1 MKNIPFLCRRFFK
14 TRFRV
19 PTRVLGDAGGARL
32 ANGGGLCKMNISRD
46 SAMRIVTEM
55 SSIIG
60 HDVNMMDEQGII
72 IASTDPERLGTFHG
86 GARELLRQGLG
97 ELIVSGDGEYPGARR
112 GINLPVCFEGA
123 TVGVIGITGKGNEVQ
138 QYSQIIK
145 KMTEIL
151 LLDSWGERQ
160 KQLRA
165 AMWSQFMEEWL
176 FSSAEL
182 VGERFVEHGL
192 ELGIDIRKPFQ
203 IFVVALEQR
212 GAAEE
217 QERLGRVEEAVRQV
231 VREATGGF
239 YYKLPFRYVCFVSPV
254 GEERLREMA
263 GRVYENVE
271 RCGFRSFIGID
282 AEPVDCRHVRG
293 AYDRAGKALRAAV
306 QNGERCAFY
315 NGVDIEFIAGEMPLK
330 ARRDFIAR
338 LFRGCSERDCGEI
351 MDFLPVYFRCDG
363 SIQAAAKELCLHKN
377 TVQYKLRRI
386 HRLTRLD
393 PRSLKNAAIFEVALA
408 ILKTLR
414 SDTAAGALHL

>member
-1 MKNIPFLCRRFFK
+1 
-14 TRFRV
+14 
-19 PTRVLGDAGGARL
+19 
-32 ANGGGLCKMNISRD
+32 MNISRD

-72 IASTDPERLGTFHG
+72 IASTDPERLGTFHS

-182 VGERFVEHGL
+182 VGERFVERGL

-239 YYKLPFRYVCFVSPV
+239 YYKLPFRYVCFVSP
-254 GEERLREMA
+254 RR
-263 GRVYENVE
+263 
-271 RCGFRSFIGID
+271 
-282 AEPVDCRHVRG
+282 RG
-293 AYDRAGKALRAAV
+293 AAA
-306 QNGERCAFY
+306 
-315 NGVDIEFIAGEMPLK
+315 
-330 ARRDFIAR
+330 RDGRPR
-338 LFRGCSERDCGEI
+338 L
-351 MDFLPVYFRCDG
+351 
-363 SIQAAAKELCLHKN
+363 
-377 TVQYKLRRI
+377 
-386 HRLTRLD
+386 
-393 PRSLKNAAIFEVALA
+393 
-408 ILKTLR
+408 
-414 SDTAAGALHL
+414 

>member
-1 MKNIPFLCRRFFK
+1 
-14 TRFRV
+14 
-19 PTRVLGDAGGARL
+19 
-32 ANGGGLCKMNISRD
+32 MNISHD

-55 SSIIG
+55 SSVIG
-60 HDVNMMDEQGII
+60 HDVNMMDERGII
-72 IASTDPERLGTFHG
+72 IASTDPERFGTFHG
-86 GARELLRQGLG
+86 GARELLQQGLS
-97 ELIVSGDGEYPGARR
+97 ELVVSDDRQYPGARQ
-112 GINLPVCFEGA
+112 GINLPICFEGA
-123 TVGVIGITGKGNEVQ
+123 TVGVIGITGRGTEVQ

-176 FSSAEL
+176 FSSAES
-182 VGERFVEHGL
+182 VTDRFVERGL

-203 IFVVALEQR
+203 IFVVALEQHD
-212 GAAEE
+212 AAEE
-217 QERLGRVEEAVRQV
+217 QERLGCIEEAVRQV
-231 VREATGGF
+231 LREAMGGF

-254 GEERLREMA
+254 SEEKLREMA
-263 GRVYENVE
+263 CHVYENVE

-306 QNGERCAFY
+306 QNGDRYAFY
-315 NGVDIEFIAGEMPLK
+315 NGFDMEFIAGEISLK
-330 ARRDFIAR
+330 TRQDFIAS
-338 LFRGCSERDCGEI
+338 LFRDCSKRDCDEI
-351 MDFLPVYFRCDG
+351 MEFLPVYFRCNG
-363 SIQAAAKELCLHKN
+363 SIQTVAKELCLHKN

-386 HRLTRLD
+386 YKLTRLD
-393 PRSLKNAAIFEVALA
+393 PRNLKNAAIFEVALA

-414 SDTAAGALHL
+414 SDSTTKALHL